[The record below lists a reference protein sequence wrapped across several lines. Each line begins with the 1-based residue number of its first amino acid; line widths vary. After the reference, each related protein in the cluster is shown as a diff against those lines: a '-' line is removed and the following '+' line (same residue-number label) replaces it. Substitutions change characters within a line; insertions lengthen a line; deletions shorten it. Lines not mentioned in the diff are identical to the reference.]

1 MAAIREELVLAD
13 RFSATFSRY
22 LTMGRQAA
30 SAAAAAGASQ
40 TAYNANLSQLG
51 GAASQAGSA
60 LNELG
65 RRLQEAGQSS
75 TQAAD
80 KQEKINRKF
89 QEGVK
94 SADALTGKLKGL
106 IATYLSFQGVKRA
119 LDWVG
124 ENLKLAD
131 IQRNAENQLRAVLM
145 NMGAQEVTIPVTAD
159 LQVDTA
165 QTMSAFDAITQKAS
179 EIQGRGIY
187 GDEAMIAGAAE
198 LATYFE
204 DANAIMSMMDTL
216 ADYTMGMTGGGAV
229 GKEQM
234 VQYATD
240 IGKIMSGSY
249 IAMTKKGF
257 EFTEA
262 QKAIVEGTATEKQIV
277 EALGK
282 EYLDMSADMQ
292 AAAAINAVIAESW
305 GGLYDAM
312 SDTPEGKIIQFQN
325 RLGDLRE
332 VLGNR
337 IYPAVL
343 QVVDVFNNGFGQIEQ
358 VLTAFSDVCAGIVTA
373 ISWIAEA
380 ALNVASVIVQNGDL
394 VMSVL
399 IGIASAF
406 LVVKAA
412 SVASAIASAVAWAVA
427 HWQLVLLGAGL
438 ALIAAA
444 VTGVIQRTLQMGG
457 TWEEVC
463 GVMGSVLYELY
474 AVIYNVVADAWNLF
488 AIFAE
493 FFANFLNDP
502 IRAICR
508 LVFDAFDWIL
518 GIIES
523 VAGAIDALFGQNFSS
538 AVAGFRSDI
547 KRFASDAFGKNEITV
562 ERMNK
567 IDYGDAWQRGNELG
581 RKFYNSVSELGNMSI
596 NGFDSSAL
604 NGIPGKLDDI
614 GGDTKAIKN
623 SVSLSE
629 EDIKLLVD
637 LAEREYI
644 TNVNLTAQTPIIT
657 INNQSSGNNEIDNFR
672 LANAIKTILIEE
684 AASHTDQS
692 YT

>member
-1 MAAIREELVLAD
+1 
-13 RFSATFSRY
+13 
-22 LTMGRQAA
+22 
-30 SAAAAAGASQ
+30 
-40 TAYNANLSQLG
+40 
-51 GAASQAGSA
+51 
-60 LNELG
+60 
-65 RRLQEAGQSS
+65 
-75 TQAAD
+75 
-80 KQEKINRKF
+80 
-89 QEGVK
+89 
-94 SADALTGKLKGL
+94 
-106 IATYLSFQGVKRA
+106 
-119 LDWVG
+119 
-124 ENLKLAD
+124 
-131 IQRNAENQLRAVLM
+131 
-145 NMGAQEVTIPVTAD
+145 
-159 LQVDTA
+159 
-165 QTMSAFDAITQKAS
+165 
-179 EIQGRGIY
+179 
-187 GDEAMIAGAAE
+187 
-198 LATYFE
+198 
-204 DANAIMSMMDTL
+204 
-216 ADYTMGMTGGGAV
+216 
-229 GKEQM
+229 
-234 VQYATD
+234 
-240 IGKIMSGSY
+240 
-249 IAMTKKGF
+249 
-257 EFTEA
+257 
-262 QKAIVEGTATEKQIV
+262 VEGTATEKQIV

-380 ALNVASVIVQNGDL
+380 ALNAASVIVQNGDL

-399 IGIASAF
+399 IGIAAAAG
-406 LVVKAA
+406 VVGVVM
-412 SVASAIASAVAWAVA
+412 VASAIKSAAAWVVA
-427 HWQLVLLGAGL
+427 HLPLV
-438 ALIAAA
+438 LIAAA

-596 NGFDSSAL
+596 KGFDSSTL
-604 NGIPGKLDDI
+604 NGIPSKLDDI

-684 AASHTDQS
+684 AASHTDLS

>member
-13 RFSATFSRY
+13 RFSATFSKY
-22 LTMGRQAA
+22 LTLGRQAA
-30 SAAAAAGASQ
+30 SATAAAGASQ
-40 TAYNANLSQLG
+40 TAYNADLAQLG
-51 GAASQAGSA
+51 SAASQAGSA

-106 IATYLSFQGVKRA
+106 VATYLSFQGVKRA

-277 EALGK
+277 ETLGK

-380 ALNVASVIVQNGDL
+380 ALNAASVIVQNGDL

-399 IGIASAF
+399 IGIAAAAG
-406 LVVKAA
+406 VVGVVM
-412 SVASAIASAVAWAVA
+412 VASAIKSAAAWVVA
-427 HWQLVLLGAGL
+427 HLPLV
-438 ALIAAA
+438 LIAAA

-596 NGFDSSAL
+596 KGFDSSTL
-604 NGIPGKLDDI
+604 NGIPSKLDDI

-684 AASHTDQS
+684 AASHTDLS

>member
-22 LTMGRQAA
+22 LTLGRQAA
-30 SAAAAAGASQ
+30 SATASAGASQ
-40 TAYNANLSQLG
+40 TAYNANLSKLG
-51 GAASQAGSA
+51 SAASQAGSA

-65 RRLQEAGQSS
+65 RRLQEAEQSS

-89 QEGVK
+89 QEGAK
-94 SADALTGKLKGL
+94 SADALTGKLKSL
-106 IATYLSFQGVKRA
+106 AATYLSFQGVKRA

-124 ENLKLAD
+124 ENLKLAN

-145 NMGAQEVTIPVTAD
+145 NMGAQEVTVPVTAEV
-159 LQVDTA
+159 QVDTA
-165 QTMSAFDAITQKAS
+165 QTMSAFDAITRKAS

-198 LATYFE
+198 LATYFK

-262 QKAIVEGTATEKQIV
+262 QKAIVEGTATEAQIV

-282 EYLDMSADMQ
+282 EYLGMSADMQ
-292 AAAAINAVIAESW
+292 AAAAINSVIAESW

-312 SDTPEGKIIQFQN
+312 SDTPEGKIIPFQN

-343 QVVDVFNNGFGQIEQ
+343 QVVDVFNNGFDKIEQ
-358 VLTAFSDVCAGIVTA
+358 VLTGFSDVCAGIVTA
-373 ISWIAEA
+373 ISWIADA
-380 ALNVASVIVQNGDL
+380 ALNVASVIVQNSDL

-399 IGIASAF
+399 IGIA
-406 LVVKAA
+406 AA
-412 SVASAIASAVAWAVA
+412 AGIVGAAMVASALMSAAAWAAA
-427 HWQLVLLGAGL
+427 HWPLVLV
-438 ALIAAA
+438 AAA
-444 VTGVIQRTLQMGG
+444 VTGMIQKTLQMGG

-474 AVIYNVVADAWNLF
+474 AFIHNVVADIWNIFAALAEFLANFFVAPVNTIKRLF
-488 AIFAE
+488 ADLGNFVLKILSGIANALDSVFGGNLSAE
-493 FFANFLNDP
+493 
-502 IRAICR
+502 
-508 LVFDAFDWIL
+508 VSKW
-518 GIIES
+518 
-523 VAGAIDALFGQNFSS
+523 QSS
-538 AVAGFRSDI
+538 LSTWEKNNTHENKI
-547 KRFASDAFGKNEITV
+547 KI
-562 ERMNK
+562 ERMERIGYK
-567 IDYGDAWQRGNELG
+567 DAWQRGNDLG
-581 RKFYNSVSELGNMSI
+581 KKFYNSFQELGNMSM
-596 NGFDSSAL
+596 NGFDNSAL
-604 NGIPGKLDDI
+604 TGGMSDISDKLGGI

-644 TNVNLTAQTPIIT
+644 TNVNLTAQTPII
-657 INNQSSGNNEIDNFR
+657 NVSGQNTGNTDLDQR
-672 LANAIKTILIEE
+672 MLANAIKTILIEE
-684 AASHTDQS
+684 AASHTDLS

>member
-13 RFSATFSRY
+13 RFSATFSKY
-22 LTMGRQAA
+22 LTLGRQAA
-30 SAAAAAGASQ
+30 SATAAAGASQ
-40 TAYNANLSQLG
+40 TAYNADLAQLG
-51 GAASQAGSA
+51 SAASQAGSA

-89 QEGVK
+89 QEGAK

-106 IATYLSFQGVKRA
+106 VATYLSFQGVKRA

-145 NMGAQEVTIPVTAD
+145 NMGAQEVTVPVTAD

-380 ALNVASVIVQNGDL
+380 ALNAASVIVQNGDL

-399 IGIASAF
+399 IGIAAAAG
-406 LVVKAA
+406 VVGVVM
-412 SVASAIASAVAWAVA
+412 VASAIKSAAAWVVA
-427 HWQLVLLGAGL
+427 HLPLV
-438 ALIAAA
+438 LIAAA

-493 FFANFLNDP
+493 FLANVFVDPVNAIGNLFVDLGNWVLDILN
-502 IRAICR
+502 
-508 LVFDAFDWIL
+508 
-518 GIIES
+518 GI
-523 VAGAIDALFGQNFSS
+523 ARAIDAVFGSNLSS
-538 AVAGFRSDI
+538 VFNKWQSGLNNWA
-547 KRFASDAFGKNEITV
+547 KKNLHENQVKIQ
-562 ERMNK
+562 RMEK
-567 IDYGDAWQRGNELG
+567 IDYVEAWDKGSDLG
-581 RKFYNSVSELGNMSI
+581 EKFYNSFKELGNMSI
-596 NGFDSSAL
+596 KGFDSSTL
-604 NGIPGKLDDI
+604 NGIPSKLDDI

-644 TNVNLTAQTPIIT
+644 TNVNLTAQTPV
-657 INNQSSGNNEIDNFR
+657 INVSGQNTGNTELDQR
-672 LANAIKTILIEE
+672 MLANAIKTILIEE
-684 AASHTDQS
+684 AASHTDLS